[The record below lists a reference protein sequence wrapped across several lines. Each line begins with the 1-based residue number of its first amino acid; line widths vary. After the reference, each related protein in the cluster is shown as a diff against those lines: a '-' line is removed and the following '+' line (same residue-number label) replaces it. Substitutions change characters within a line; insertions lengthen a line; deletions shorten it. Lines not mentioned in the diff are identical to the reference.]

1 MKKILQQKSFFLRVL
16 RGWLSLNLI
25 IAAIIPSNT
34 LAQGT
39 SLPDPESMLLTSP
52 AFAPITVQGIKVH
65 AQDPLLLDFI
75 VDSGQTQLQA
85 DSADFRTE
93 SHKIIQYF
101 LAALTIKEEDLW
113 VNLSPYEKDRMIP
126 AELGKTDLG
135 QDMLAQDYVLKQ
147 LTASLIYPENDLGKK
162 FWNKVYARAQE
173 QFGTTD
179 IPIDTFNKIWIV
191 AEEAKVL
198 EHNNSAYITS
208 AHLKVMLE
216 QDYVAEQPARKAALS
231 DASLEPSDTSFG
243 RLMPSPTPDES
254 AARVLA
260 RNIIR
265 EIIIPEIEKEVNEGA
280 NFAPLRQIFHSMI
293 LATWYKL
300 ALKDALLNQV
310 YSNQEKTSGVSS
322 NDPGATEKI
331 YNQYLEAFKKGVF
344 NYIKVESGEDDKNNL
359 PRKYF
364 SGGENLAMLP
374 RILERTRLEESPGAD
389 NSMIPAGRQLVLV
402 RTRLAPRHTYWEQ
415 KKPEPYTLTATI
427 NPVRPAYTG
436 KMLQTNNSPTNVK
449 LPKNIIVI
457 GTGRSTSYRPSQFS
471 EQIFINT
478 DDSKK
483 TPPSLLYKSADDFT
497 LSTTGANAIVMAE
510 AMLGRPD
517 EGPILLG
524 LPVIV
529 ATTLTE
535 TLDPQQLAAFVRQAS
550 DANDAFVAST
560 GPLLTRYESLLASY
574 AGKLMPGHIQQ
585 LADLLRLSPAFLESA
600 DTVRKSLGLQSLE
613 VEIEGGPILGDI
625 IDAFLKRS
633 IIVQTLKN
641 HKIHITAIK
650 AARAERKDPSLK
662 IPLPSNGIVNLM
674 FSYRT
679 KTNLSAD
686 ANEPII
692 PEDINFSLLVYPS
705 TGDIQLPE
713 YNKNIS
719 IQSEGSRFS
728 ILYNYNS
735 LIHYPITLV
744 TGELVNGTLKLFHP
758 SQDPDSPVD
767 ILVQYTPARTNPPVV
782 PTPAPTK
789 TATGGIDLDARNMSL
804 DISRDGNGTAIQI
817 DPAMAAEFR
826 KDSFTGVEGII
837 LEITPLPIGEP
848 YP

>member
-1 MKKILQQKSFFLRVL
+1 MKKQLQQRSFSFRMLC
-16 RGWLSLNLI
+16 GWLSLNLV
-25 IAAIIPSNT
+25 IAAIIPSNAF
-34 LAQGT
+34 AQGAY
-39 SLPDPESMLLTSP
+39 LPAPGSMLLTSP
-52 AFAPITVQGIKVH
+52 AFTPVIMQGIKVH
-65 AQDPLLLDFI
+65 EQNPLLLDFI
-75 VDSGQTQLQA
+75 IDNGQTKFQA
-85 DSADFRTE
+85 DSADFRSE
-93 SHKIIQYF
+93 AQKIIKYF

-135 QDMLAQDYVLKQ
+135 RDMLAQDYVLKQ
-147 LTASLIYPENDLGKK
+147 LTASLIYPEKDLGRK

-191 AEEAKVL
+191 AEKAKVL
-198 EHNNSAYITS
+198 ERNNTAYI
-208 AHLKVMLE
+208 AGARLKVMLE
-216 QDYVAEQPARKAALS
+216 QDYVAEQHRHDATPS
-231 DASLEPSDTSFG
+231 DTALEPSGTPAS
-243 RLMPSPTPDES
+243 RIMSASTPDETG
-254 AARVLA
+254 AFELA
-260 RNIIR
+260 RDIIR
-265 EIIIPEIEKEVNEGA
+265 EIIVPEIEKEVNEGK
-280 NFAPLRQIFHSMI
+280 NFAPLRQIFYSMI

-310 YSNQEKTSGVSS
+310 YSNQGKTSGVSS

-344 NYIKVESGEDDKNNL
+344 NYIKVESEGDDKNPL

-364 SGGENLAMLP
+364 SGGEDWAMLP
-374 RILERTRLEESPGAD
+374 RILERIETERFFGAD
-389 NSMIPAGRQLVLV
+389 DLRSSAGRSLALVKTQV
-402 RTRLAPRHTYWEQ
+402 APRHAYLEPMP
-415 KKPEPYTLTATI
+415 PEKYTLSATI
-427 NPVRPAYTG
+427 NPMRPAYTG
-436 KMLQTNNSPTNVK
+436 KMLQTNHSPTNEK
-449 LPKNIIVI
+449 LPRNTIVI
-457 GTGRSTSYRPSQFS
+457 GTGRSTSYRPSQFT

-478 DDSKK
+478 EDSKK
-483 TPPSLLYKSADDFT
+483 TPAALLYKSADDFT
-497 LSTTGANAIVMAE
+497 LSTTGANVIVMAD

-535 TLDPQQLAAFVRQAS
+535 TLDPQQLAAFIRQTS

-560 GPLLTRYESLLASY
+560 GSLLTRYESLLASY
-574 AGKLMPGHIQQ
+574 ADKLMPEHIHQ
-585 LADLLRLSPAFLESA
+585 LADSLRLSPAFLESA
-600 DTVRKSLGLQSLE
+600 DTVKKSLGLQSLE
-613 VEIEGGPILGDI
+613 VEIEAGPILGDI

-641 HKIHITAIK
+641 HKIHITAVK

-662 IPLPSNGIVNLM
+662 IPLPTDGIVNLM

-679 KTNLSAD
+679 KTNLSTD

-692 PEDINFSLLVYPS
+692 PRNIDFSLLVYPS
-705 TGDIQLPE
+705 TNDIQLPI
-713 YNKNIS
+713 YDKNIS
-719 IQSEGSRFS
+719 IQFEGSRFS
-728 ILYNYNS
+728 LFYNYDS

-744 TGELVNGTLKLFHP
+744 TGELINGTLKLFHP

-767 ILVQYTPARTNPPVV
+767 ILVQYTPPRTNPPVV
-782 PTPAPTK
+782 HTSASTEP
-789 TATGGIDLDARNMSL
+789 ATGGIDLDARNMSL
-804 DISRDGNGTAIQI
+804 DISKDGNGTALQI
-817 DPAMAAEFR
+817 DPAMLAEFQ

-837 LEITPLPIGEP
+837 LEITPLLISAD
-848 YP
+848 